1 MSVFLLVAMSVECC
15 LAVSRP
21 YRPPCLTVR
30 RATIV
35 VVLVWML
42 GVVVA
47 ASPIALEGTFYGH
60 NGVCMPLHIEDPYA
74 AGWQYSSAVF
84 VGVNLTAVVGTKY
97 LRIHCRRGWLGSRVV
112 SVLDSGAGGPG
123 FKSQPRRCRV
133 TVL

>member
-1 MSVFLLVAMSVECC
+1 MCAQVSVFLLVAMSVECC

-97 LRIHCRRGWLGSRVV
+97 VIVRPLSTVEYTSVASLFHCRQWS
-112 SVLDSGAGGPG
+112 D
-123 FKSQPRRCRV
+123 
-133 TVL
+133 